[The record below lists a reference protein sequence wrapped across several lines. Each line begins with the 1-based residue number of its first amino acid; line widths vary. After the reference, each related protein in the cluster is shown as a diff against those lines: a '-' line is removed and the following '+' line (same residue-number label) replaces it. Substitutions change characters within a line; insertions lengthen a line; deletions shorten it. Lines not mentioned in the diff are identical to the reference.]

1 MKRLFLCMERELVVV
16 KEQYDNYETT
26 YHLQNMQPTCIAVD
40 PFHPNRVYCGT
51 FGRGLWLSDDGG
63 DSWRPIGDS
72 YRYFDFPKEDGILHS
87 SITSITISSNEQ
99 VNGYGVVYVGTEP
112 SALFRSENG
121 GETWTELKNMKSLLS
136 SYTWAFPPR
145 PFTHHVRWITVDP
158 NNPNTIHVSI
168 EAGAVI
174 QSNDRGHTWID
185 KKFGAPIDAHQ
196 LLMHPEAPNRLYAS
210 CGDGFMGGPD
220 RAYLESYN
228 SGNSWISCSEGLE
241 HHYLYSMAIDP
252 ADYDTILV
260 SAAPSADL
268 AHHRIPYESYIY
280 RKTKDTPFQQVQQG
294 LPSAIGTVISM
305 FATNPAEPHT
315 FYTLNNNGVFQ
326 SNDSGE
332 SWEQLNIPWKDEYK
346 AQHPHALLV
355 TSS

>member
-51 FGRGLWLSDDGG
+51 FGRGLWLSDDSG

-136 SYTWAFPPR
+136 SYTWAFLPR

-174 QSNDRGHTWID
+174 QSNDKGHTWID
-185 KKFGAPIDAHQ
+185 KNSVLLSMLINYLCTLKHQ
-196 LLMHPEAPNRLYAS
+196 IVFMHHVVTDL
-210 CGDGFMGGPD
+210 
-220 RAYLESYN
+220 
-228 SGNSWISCSEGLE
+228 W
-241 HHYLYSMAIDP
+241 
-252 ADYDTILV
+252 
-260 SAAPSADL
+260 ADL
-268 AHHRIPYESYIY
+268 IVLILKVITMETAGSHVV
-280 RKTKDTPFQQVQQG
+280 KD
-294 LPSAIGTVISM
+294 
-305 FATNPAEPHT
+305 
-315 FYTLNNNGVFQ
+315 
-326 SNDSGE
+326 
-332 SWEQLNIPWKDEYK
+332 LNIIIYT
-346 AQHPHALLV
+346 A
-355 TSS
+355 

>member
-1 MKRLFLCMERELVVV
+1 M
-16 KEQYDNYETT
+16 
-26 YHLQNMQPTCIAVD
+26 
-40 PFHPNRVYCGT
+40 
-51 FGRGLWLSDDGG
+51 
-63 DSWRPIGDS
+63 
-72 YRYFDFPKEDGILHS
+72 
-87 SITSITISSNEQ
+87 
-99 VNGYGVVYVGTEP
+99 NGYGVVYVGTEP

-174 QSNDRGHTWID
+174 QSNDKGHTWID
-185 KKFGAPIDAHQ
+185 KNSVLLSMLINYLCTLKHQ
-196 LLMHPEAPNRLYAS
+196 IVFMHHVVTDL
-210 CGDGFMGGPD
+210 
-220 RAYLESYN
+220 
-228 SGNSWISCSEGLE
+228 W
-241 HHYLYSMAIDP
+241 
-252 ADYDTILV
+252 
-260 SAAPSADL
+260 ADL
-268 AHHRIPYESYIY
+268 IVLILKVITMETAGSHAVKDLNIIIYTAWQLIQLIAIRFSFQLHRVLIWLITVSLMNLIFIENERY
-280 RKTKDTPFQQVQQG
+280 PFQQVQQG

-305 FATNPAEPHT
+305 FATNKAEPHT

-346 AQHPHALLV
+346 TQHPHALLV

>member
-40 PFHPNRVYCGT
+40 PFRPNRVYCGT
-51 FGRGLWLSDDGG
+51 FGRGLWLSDDSG

-174 QSNDRGHTWID
+174 QSNDKGHTWID

-228 SGNSWISCSEGLE
+228 NGNSWISCSEGLE

-252 ADYDTILV
+252 ADCDTILV

-305 FATNPAEPHT
+305 FATNKVEPHT

-346 AQHPHALLV
+346 TQHPHALLV

>member
-1 MKRLFLCMERELVVV
+1 
-16 KEQYDNYETT
+16 
-26 YHLQNMQPTCIAVD
+26 
-40 PFHPNRVYCGT
+40 
-51 FGRGLWLSDDGG
+51 
-63 DSWRPIGDS
+63 
-72 YRYFDFPKEDGILHS
+72 
-87 SITSITISSNEQ
+87 
-99 VNGYGVVYVGTEP
+99 
-112 SALFRSENG
+112 
-121 GETWTELKNMKSLLS
+121 MKSLLS

-158 NNPNTIHVSI
+158 QNPNTIHVSI

-174 QSNDRGHTWID
+174 QSNDKGHTWID
-185 KKFGAPIDAHQ
+185 KNSV
-196 LLMHPEAPNRLYAS
+196 LLSMLINYLCTLKPQIAFMHHVVTDLWA
-210 CGDGFMGGPD
+210 PD

-252 ADYDTILV
+252 ADCNTILV

-332 SWEQLNIPWKDEYK
+332 SWEQLNIRGKMSIKHNTRMHYSLLLLNEKDC
-346 AQHPHALLV
+346 LMF
-355 TSS
+355 